1 MSLETERILLQSK
14 INGLKRDLESK
25 KMEGEMFV
33 EQVRNALSPYLEFTD
48 LDTEKAQL
56 AMNNILRLK
65 TDIQLLEKDIKALER
80 KLS

>member
-33 EQVRNALSPYLEFTD
+33 EQVRNALSPYQEFED
-48 LDTEKAQL
+48 IDIEKAEL
-56 AMNNILRLK
+56 AMTNIKRLK
-65 TDIQLLEKDIKALER
+65 IEIDLIEKDIRSLER
-80 KLS
+80 KLN